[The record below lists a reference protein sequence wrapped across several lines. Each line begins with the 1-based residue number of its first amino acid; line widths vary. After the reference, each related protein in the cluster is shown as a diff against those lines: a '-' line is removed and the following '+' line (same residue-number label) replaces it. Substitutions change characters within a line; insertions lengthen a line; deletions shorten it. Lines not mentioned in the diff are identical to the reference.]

1 MSSISDYMILEEA
14 VITPKGIFFQNYYYT
29 CSSALKERWFHEG
42 NINGNQKIK
51 IFYTPDNLEFIY
63 VLTHEDSIL
72 IAAFKVNLD
81 EFQSQEKDK
90 LHKYY
95 QVLCI
100 LKEQRNKKRRG
111 ITRRNTF
118 IEIYKGMLA
127 S

>member
-1 MSSISDYMILEEA
+1 MSCISDYLISEEA
-14 VITPKGIFFQNYYYT
+14 VITSKGILFQNYYYT
-29 CSSALKERWFHEG
+29 CSFALTERWFHEG
-42 NINGNQKIK
+42 NIHENQKIK

-63 VLTHEDSIL
+63 VLIQEDSIL

-90 LHKYY
+90 LHNYY
-95 QVLCI
+95 KLLCL

-111 ITRRNTF
+111 TIRRKTF
-118 IEIYKGMLA
+118 IEIYMELLA